1 MSDPHTPIFVED
13 QITQILFDAVNS
25 KASDIHF
32 EPFETMCR
40 IRLRCNGV
48 LCEYHSQD
56 KEQASR
62 LSSKIKIMAR
72 LDIAEKRLP
81 QDGRFKISLSPDT
94 HLDIRVSSLPTMWGE
109 KIVLRLLSSDSVA
122 LDIDALGLSDANKN
136 TYLSVI
142 HKPQGLVLITGP
154 TGSGKTVSLYTALKL
169 LNSTERNIST
179 AEDPIEINL
188 PGINQVQINDK
199 IGLDYATTLRAL
211 LRQDPDVIMIGEI
224 RDKQSAEIA
233 LKAAQTGHLVFA
245 TLHTNSAC
253 ETITRL
259 HNMGINYH
267 SLATSLT
274 LIIAQRL
281 TRKLCCHCK
290 LPDLS
295 PSLSVPLNASN
306 QYTIY
311 QANPQGCTNCVN
323 GYSGR
328 VGLFEMLAVE
338 KNIMAAIENGYSTT
352 DIENLAIKNGF
363 QTLKDSGNDALIKGI
378 TSIKELHRTL
388 FYG

>member
-1 MSDPHTPIFVED
+1 MPDKLPQTFAED
-13 QITQILFDAVNS
+13 QITQILLDALNK

-32 EPFETMCR
+32 EPFEDQCR

-48 LCEYHSQD
+48 LSEYSYQD

-62 LSSKIKIMAR
+62 LSSKIKVMAK

-81 QDGRFKISLSPDT
+81 QDGRFKMSLTPHV

-109 KIVLRLLSSDSVA
+109 KIVLRLLSSDPMA
-122 LDIDALGLSDANKN
+122 LDIDALGLSDCHKKI
-136 TYLSVI
+136 YLSAI
-142 HKPQGLVLITGP
+142 YRPQGLILITGP

-169 LNSTERNIST
+169 LNSEERNIST
-179 AEDPIEINL
+179 AEDPVEINL

-224 RDKQSAEIA
+224 RDKTSAEIA

-259 HNMGINYH
+259 HNMGINHH

-274 LIIAQRL
+274 LVVAQRL
-281 TRKLCCHCK
+281 ARKLCCYCK
-290 LPDLS
+290 VPDS
-295 PSLSVPLNASN
+295 PITVNSTSGVKT
-306 QYTIY
+306 YHTIY
-311 QANPQGCTNCVN
+311 QANPKGCPNCVN

-328 VGLFEMLAVE
+328 IGLFEMLTIE
-338 KNIMAAIENGYSTT
+338 KQIMTAIENGYSTT
-352 DIENLAIKNGF
+352 DIEALAVKNGF
-363 QTLKDSGNDALIKGI
+363 RTLKESGDDAVINGV
-378 TSIKELHRTL
+378 TSIKERHRTL